1 MRTVV
6 LVTSI
11 IWATTLFCLACPT
24 SLNCI
29 PTAETLDSGSVLLEF
44 TNYGYSGVFSTQSTS
59 GILCQLGLGTHMEL
73 GVDHYENEDSAENY
87 FNAKLKLFAEG
98 SRHPAVA
105 VGMMDLSRG
114 NSPTFYGVAS
124 KQIGNVRFHAGII
137 RASYSH
143 GMIAGVDLDISDKL
157 WFGLDYLPGI
167 ENHWRVGIS
176 RAVGADSWLLFT
188 LGVPNNRDAAST
200 ECGITFS
207 TTLSFGN
214 K

>member
-1 MRTVV
+1 MAV
-6 LVTSI
+6 SC
-11 IWATTLFCLACPT
+11 FACPT

-29 PTAETLDSGSVLLEF
+29 PTAETLGSGSLLLEF
-44 TNYGYSGVFSTQSTS
+44 TNYGYSSVLSTESTS
-59 GILCQLGLGTHMEL
+59 GILCQLGLGTRLEL
-73 GVDHYENEDSAENY
+73 GVDHYETEDSAENY
-87 FNAKLKLFAEG
+87 FNAKLQLLTEG

-105 VGMMDLSRG
+105 VGIMDVSKA

-124 KQIGNVRFHAGII
+124 KRIGNVRFHVGTIH
-137 RASYSH
+137 ASYSH
-143 GMIAGVDLDISDKL
+143 VIMTGIDLDISDRL
-157 WFGLDYLPGI
+157 WFGIDYLPGT
-167 ENHWRVGIS
+167 ENHWRLGIS

-200 ECGITFS
+200 EYGITFS